1 MKWNC
6 WVALLLTH
14 ESCPESIC
22 LDQDHVIMFLSPL
35 LPDDKSSA
43 TPTTYAKYV
52 FNCFHPMYGHFKIL
66 RLFWHSLRD
75 QSCNWNAFQVM
86 PKKEIQWKKTSQNP
100 QRTKTT
106 PIEFTFTPPT
116 GASQIFVRELQAAAL
131 TALPSHQL
139 WAKNQAKTETSR
151 KTHPNFSWVS
161 FHFLTSPNPT
171 DDLSFPS

>member
-1 MKWNC
+1 
-6 WVALLLTH
+6 
-14 ESCPESIC
+14 
-22 LDQDHVIMFLSPL
+22 
-35 LPDDKSSA
+35 
-43 TPTTYAKYV
+43 
-52 FNCFHPMYGHFKIL
+52 
-66 RLFWHSLRD
+66 
-75 QSCNWNAFQVM
+75 M

-171 DDLSFPS
+171 DDLSFPSWHLAPAVHPGAVHHHKKTWQMAPPINVTQCDCDWLTANADLEVTYRLTPFSRRKRMIKIYDDPW